1 MKTMSDKASIDR
13 IKFEYDRLMRMAED
27 NLLVRALLVIERLSE
42 TDKSALAG
50 IEAARVVSKTYRI
63 AHAALSPSCS
73 HAHEK
78 WQAEIDLGFEA
89 IKREM
94 AQWKE
99 KGASGQPED
108 RPPTSDRFGDEKGVT
123 NDLGET
129 ALL

>member
-13 IKFEYDRLMRMAED
+13 IKFEYDRLMRMAEN
-27 NLLVRALLVIERLSE
+27 NLLVRALLVIERLLVMERLSE
-42 TDKSALAG
+42 TDESALTR

-78 WQAEIDLGFEA
+78 WQAEIDLEFEA

-94 AQWKE
+94 AQREE
-99 KGASGQPED
+99 KRASGQPED
-108 RPPTSDRFGDEKGVT
+108 RPPSSDQFGDEKGK
-123 NDLGET
+123 
-129 ALL
+129 